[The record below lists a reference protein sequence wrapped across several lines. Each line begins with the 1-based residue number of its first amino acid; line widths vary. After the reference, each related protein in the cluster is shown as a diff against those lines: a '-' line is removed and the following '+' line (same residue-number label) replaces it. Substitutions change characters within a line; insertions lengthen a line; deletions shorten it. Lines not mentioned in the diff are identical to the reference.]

1 MLATNIK
8 WDTDGDI
15 EILDDLPTEVDIPYD
30 MEEDEI
36 CDYLSDEYGYCV
48 FGFDIE
54 KNDGFRGIFIEGTRS
69 GYSPDQCDE
78 TITVNQLIKKLE
90 ELRDCENAGDCPI
103 YLCNDNGYTYGH
115 INADTINIERY
126 SENNGLTLEERW

>member
-15 EILDDLPTEVDIPYD
+15 EILDDLPTEVEIPYD

-48 FGFDIE
+48 FGFDVE

-78 TITVNQLIKKLE
+78 TITVNQLIEKLE
-90 ELRDCENAGDCPI
+90 ELRE
-103 YLCNDNGYTYGH
+103 YFTKNGFTFKIVTDDICGGVRQDPYW
-115 INADTINIERY
+115 IIC
-126 SENNGLTLEERW
+126 W

>member
-15 EILDDLPTEVDIPYD
+15 EILDDLPTEVEIPYD

-54 KNDGFRGIFIEGTRS
+54 KNDSFRGIFIVS
-69 GYSPDQCDE
+69 AF
-78 TITVNQLIKKLE
+78 I
-90 ELRDCENAGDCPI
+90 CP
-103 YLCNDNGYTYGH
+103 YV
-115 INADTINIERY
+115 
-126 SENNGLTLEERW
+126 

>member
-48 FGFDIE
+48 FGFDVE
-54 KNDGFRGIFIEGTRS
+54 KNDGFRGIFI
-69 GYSPDQCDE
+69 
-78 TITVNQLIKKLE
+78 
-90 ELRDCENAGDCPI
+90 
-103 YLCNDNGYTYGH
+103 
-115 INADTINIERY
+115 
-126 SENNGLTLEERW
+126 